1 MGFLNNNKRLYLT
14 ILLAVVIDMQ
24 RLNAAENLAT
34 LHVVWPALSGRL
46 YLLHNQI
53 L

>member
-14 ILLAVVIDMQ
+14 VLLAIIDMQ

-34 LHVVWPALSGRL
+34 LHVVWRALSGRL